1 MLLEQSARLEN
12 KWYLNM
18 ILALLS
24 NSLATLVNKN
34 SVGNGI
40 TANDLVDSV
49 LKDFLEDQKH
59 SCSLQYLLRYHPE
72 LLCFDE
78 PWKAYGYRGSLKM
91 DFIKSQIA
99 LDLAGRLDGLPLR
112 VASGM
117 SMKSLKGEV
126 ADSIRYR
133 TRSLAYSPF
142 VVTNTEA
149 FTSDILAVCAEFG
162 VKKAT
167 ITTSDVEPSSKLF
180 STGRYHSGTSDMWL
194 QDELAVGGYDALRSF
209 MHLMANPTDYYLGG
223 HTVVAGKQL
232 LIATYTKRSDL
243 SIEEEASSLLS
254 SIKAQDRYAHPL
266 LDTVLTDRAEAI
278 GVRRDLYESVLE
290 YGLDKVRQ
298 VLADAEDL
306 YDTMPAIALYPSL
319 QRLKAKGE
327 GSFYKTK
334 VLSIGESEVAALM
347 LAISADPG
355 LSSLL
360 VTTDKADKNHPL
372 VGTFLRMAQAEGSEH
387 ALAVTHAV
395 LKLLGV
401 GNLLSSIVGKEND
414 RGAINDAVASLEAV
428 IDKDATEEDDD

>member
-40 TANDLVDSV
+40 TANDMVDSV

-99 LDLAGRLDGLPLR
+99 LDLAGRVDGLPLR
-112 VASGM
+112 VVSGR
-117 SMKSLKGEV
+117 SLKGEV
-126 ADSIRYR
+126 AESIRYR

-167 ITTSDVEPSSKLF
+167 VTTSDVEPSSKLF
-180 STGRYHSGTSDMWL
+180 STGHYRSDTSDRWL
-194 QDELAVGGYDALRSF
+194 QNELAVGDYDALRSF
-209 MHLMANPTDYYLGG
+209 MHLMANPTDYSLGG

-278 GVRRDLYESVLE
+278 GVRRDFYESVLE

-306 YDTMPAIALYPSL
+306 YDTLPAIALYPSL
-319 QRLKAKGE
+319 QRLKAEGERE

-347 LAISADPG
+347 LAISADPS

-360 VTTDKADKNHPL
+360 VTTDKSDKNHPL

-401 GNLLSSIVGKEND
+401 GSLLSSIVGKEND
-414 RGAINDAVASLEAV
+414 RGAINDAVTNLEAS
-428 IDKDATEEDDD
+428 IAKEKEDDEDD